1 MVLYSI
7 PKYVWSEWET
17 SYLNVFTDGA
27 HLVNVCTFLFLN
39 HNTQAKLLTDLA
51 CSDFPSK
58 NDRFLLSY
66 NLLSVMYHQR
76 YFVYLW
82 TNELKSVPS
91 LTDLYPAINWYEREA
106 WDLYGVHFSG
116 HSDLRR
122 ILTDYGFSGH
132 PLRKDF
138 PLTGYIEVYYNT
150 LVDSVVKKEVSL
162 VQEYRN
168 WDSVSSWNMF
178 GKE

>member
-1 MVLYSI
+1 MVLYNI
-7 PKYVWSEWET
+7 PKYIWSEWET
-17 SYLNVFTDGA
+17 SYVNVFTDGS
-27 HLVNVCTFLFLN
+27 HLVNVCTFLFLH
-39 HNTQAKLLTDLA
+39 HNSQAKLLTDLA
-51 CSDFPSK
+51 CGDFPSK

-66 NLLSVMYHQR
+66 NLLSLMYHQR

-91 LTDLYPAINWYEREA
+91 LTGIFPAINWYEREA
-106 WDLYGVHFSG
+106 WDMYGIHFSG
-116 HSDLRR
+116 HNDLRR

-138 PLTGYIEVYYNT
+138 PLTGYMEVYYNT

-162 VQEYRN
+162 IQEYRH
-168 WDSVSSWNMF
+168 WDSQSSWDMF
-178 GKE
+178 GK